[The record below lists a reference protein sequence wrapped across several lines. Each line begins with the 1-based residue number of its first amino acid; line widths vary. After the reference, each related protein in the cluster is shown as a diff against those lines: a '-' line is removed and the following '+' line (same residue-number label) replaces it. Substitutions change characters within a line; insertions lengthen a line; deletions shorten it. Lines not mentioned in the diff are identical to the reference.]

1 MVGKDSFAATIM
13 SLLQEKFKTVF
24 VSRAQRKKEADDY
37 AAVCVE
43 AWRIAR
49 DTAAEL
55 RELAAQCR
63 QALEGGG
70 FAYDSAKV
78 AAIRSTIAALKSKD
92 CPPELKL
99 TISDLEAM
107 IAWSTLAEQKMS
119 AAAVG
124 TADRTAVAAEA
135 EEKRSHAEQVEA
147 QLVVNARLASAE
159 ADKFVGW

>member
-1 MVGKDSFAATIM
+1 MVGKDSFAATVVAM
-13 SLLQEKFKTVF
+13 LQEKLKTVF

-37 AAVCVE
+37 AAICLE

-55 RELAAQCR
+55 REIARQCHLAV
-63 QALEGGG
+63 ENGS
-70 FAYDSAKV
+70 FNYDSGKI
-78 AAIRSTIAALKSKD
+78 AAIQDRIAALKAKN
-92 CPPELKL
+92 CPPELKI

-107 IAWSTLAEQKMS
+107 IAWTALCEQKMS
-119 AAAVG
+119 GPANSARSL
-124 TADRTAVAAEA
+124 TTAEA

-147 QLVVNARLASAE
+147 QLVVNARLATAE

>member
-1 MVGKDSFAATIM
+1 MVGKDSTVATIIAV
-13 SLLQEKFKTVF
+13 LRENLKTVF
-24 VSRAQRKKEADDY
+24 VSRTQRKKEADDY

-49 DTAAEL
+49 DTVAEL
-55 RELAAQCR
+55 KEIVRQCHS
-63 QALEGGG
+63 ALEAGS
-70 FAYDSAKV
+70 FEYDSAK
-78 AAIRSTIAALKSKD
+78 AYAIQENIAALKTRN

-107 IAWSTLAEQKMS
+107 IAWVALCQQKMS
-119 AAAVG
+119 APAVM
-124 TADRTAVAAEA
+124 DRNATTAEA

-147 QLVVNARLASAE
+147 QLVVNARLATAE